1 MTKTL
6 PNLTNAD
13 VSMWRLL
20 MINIP
25 AMICGVVLFLI
36 LSVVLAV
43 WHTIIWLTSIADGI
57 SIYSHRGADNHD
69 RTTRPR

>member
-1 MTKTL
+1 VTKTL
-6 PNLTNAD
+6 PNLTHSD

-43 WHTIIWLTSIADGI
+43 WHTIIWLTSISDGI
-57 SIYSHRGADNHD
+57 SIYSHRGADND
-69 RTTRPR
+69 KRK